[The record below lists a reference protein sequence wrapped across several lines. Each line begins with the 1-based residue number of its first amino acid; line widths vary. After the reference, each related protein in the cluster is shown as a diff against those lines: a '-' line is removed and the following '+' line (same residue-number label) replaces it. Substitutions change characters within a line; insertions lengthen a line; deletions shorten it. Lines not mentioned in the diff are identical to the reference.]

1 MKAPARAPLV
11 SRKDIHMARVQPSPF
26 DIGAGGAPL
35 GQLRARGGN
44 FAALAALIVRL
55 PLRKQVGFR
64 NLSWSN
70 IVVVT
75 LALLV
80 LQWFDNLHFNFF
92 TLLGGGVIYGNHTSL
107 RNFALAWAAV
117 AIFEHYQRISEEK
130 QGIEPHN
137 FWQGDSRFGLKE
149 FLPLSPKVIAYAV
162 EPGLAFLAGA
172 VLRRMGLSLLGWV
185 VIVSA
190 LCFGVSEWRLYQRVK
205 EDRRDKRDLGKEAQW
220 EADLANESAG
230 RYESP
235 EGSEAL
241 HTGMAGLENEIA
253 NRRQATAE
261 SASGG
266 TL

>member
-1 MKAPARAPLV
+1 
-11 SRKDIHMARVQPSPF
+11 MARVQPSPF

-55 PLRKQVGFR
+55 PLRKNVGFR

-70 IVVVT
+70 IIVVT
-75 LALLV
+75 LALLG
-80 LQWFDNLHFNFF
+80 LQSFDNLHFNPFA
-92 TLLGGGVIYGNHTSL
+92 LLFGGGVIYGNHTAI
-107 RNFALAWAAV
+107 RNYALVWAAL
-117 AIFEHYQRISEEK
+117 AIFERYQRISEEK
-130 QGIEPHN
+130 RGIEPHN

-149 FLPLSPKVIAYAV
+149 FLPFSQKVIAFAV

-172 VLRRMGLSLLGWV
+172 VLRRVGFSLLGWI

-230 RYESP
+230 RYEAAQDP
-235 EGSEAL
+235 EPIQ
-241 HTGMAGLENEIA
+241 TGIDGLEGEIE
-253 NRRQATAE
+253 NRRRARAREATE
-261 SASGG
+261 GG

>member
-1 MKAPARAPLV
+1 
-11 SRKDIHMARVQPSPF
+11 MARVQSSPF

-35 GQLRARGGN
+35 GGLRTKGAN
-44 FAALAALIVRL
+44 FAALTALIVRL
-55 PLRKQVGFR
+55 PLRKHVGFR

-70 IVVVT
+70 IAVVA

-92 TLLGGGVIYGNHTSL
+92 SLLFGDGVIYGDHTAL
-107 RNFALAWAAV
+107 RNFAIAWAALAV
-117 AIFEHYQRISEEK
+117 FEHYQRISEEK

-137 FWQGDSRFGLKE
+137 FWQGNSRFGLKE
-149 FLPLSPKVIAYAV
+149 FLPFSPKVIAYAV
-162 EPGLAFLAGA
+162 EPGLAFLVGA

-190 LCFGVSEWRLYQRVK
+190 ICFGVSEWRLYQRVK

-230 RYESP
+230 RYAS
-235 EGSEAL
+235 AQ
-241 HTGMAGLENEIA
+241 AG
-253 NRRQATAE
+253 
-261 SASGG
+261 
-266 TL
+266 